1 MVDSIRAQVCFLPLD
16 SDLALAGYVPA
27 TINGFKASNSIRYGS
42 CGQPGR
48 RICGHWVF
56 CHDKLV
62 ITGVMTAPIKL
73 RLTAFAMAIAVVAL
87 MIGGAARTT
96 WHEARL
102 LKEKFSTVQVE
113 SFQIADHFQAVILDL
128 NGTLRRYE
136 TLRNPADW
144 ESFIRASEELD
155 GWIDEQAARLKN
167 PSEIQLL
174 SRINDAYD
182 VYRASAREMTN
193 ESQQASPAVSPH
205 KLLDEVESESKQLL
219 GLANKL
225 ADAHR
230 EVVGNLIAGTQR
242 SLTLF
247 QQLIFG
253 LLILLLALGGWLA
266 AVVYNEMIAPLR
278 VKLVESHAII
288 ERQEKLASLGV
299 LAAGVAHEIRNP
311 LTAIKARLF
320 TLQKMLNPDS
330 SEAEDA
336 AVIGTEI
343 SRLERIVRDVLQFA
357 RPGDPKLATLAAE
370 VPLREVQTLMATQLE
385 ENGIQLKL
393 ESVVDA
399 RIQADPRQLKQ
410 VLINLVQNAAESIEA
425 NGTIRLGARA
435 GWQRLGGQTLSVVVL
450 EVQDTGKGISPEV
463 QKRLFDPFFST
474 KAAGTGLGLA
484 ISARIVEKH
493 GGALEFRTQ
502 VNHGTT
508 FGIIL
513 PQSKSK

>member
-1 MVDSIRAQVCFLPLD
+1 
-16 SDLALAGYVPA
+16 
-27 TINGFKASNSIRYGS
+27 
-42 CGQPGR
+42 
-48 RICGHWVF
+48 
-56 CHDKLV
+56 
-62 ITGVMTAPIKL
+62 MTAPIKL

-87 MIGGAARTT
+87 MIGGAAQTT

-102 LKEKFSTVQVE
+102 LKVKFSTVQVE
-113 SFQIADHFQAVILDL
+113 SFQIADHFQAAILDL
-128 NGTLRRYE
+128 NGMLRRYE
-136 TLRNPADW
+136 TARNPADW
-144 ESFIRASEELD
+144 ESFIRESEELD
-155 GWIDEQAARLKN
+155 RWIDEQAARLKN

-193 ESQQASPAVSPH
+193 DSQQTGAAVSSH
-205 KLLDEVESESKQLL
+205 LIFDKVESESKRLL

-320 TLQKMLNPDS
+320 TLQKMLKPGS
-330 SEAEDA
+330 SESEDA
-336 AVIGTEI
+336 AVIGNEI
-343 SRLERIVRDVLQFA
+343 NRLERIVRDVLQFA
-357 RPGDPKLATLAAE
+357 RPGDPKFVALAAE
-370 VPLREVQTLMATQLE
+370 VPLREVQTLMAVQLE
-385 ENGIQLKL
+385 K
-393 ESVVDA
+393 
-399 RIQADPRQLKQ
+399 
-410 VLINLVQNAAESIEA
+410 
-425 NGTIRLGARA
+425 
-435 GWQRLGGQTLSVVVL
+435 
-450 EVQDTGKGISPEV
+450 TGS
-463 QKRLFDPFFST
+463 
-474 KAAGTGLGLA
+474 
-484 ISARIVEKH
+484 
-493 GGALEFRTQ
+493 
-502 VNHGTT
+502 N
-508 FGIIL
+508 
-513 PQSKSK
+513 